1 MLYRKTMPNGL
12 RIVGEKRNDVHSFA
26 LSVWV
31 KAGSCNETEDIN
43 GISHF
48 IEHML
53 FKGTQKRSAKDIAA
67 EVDRVGGQINAFTA
81 KECTCFYVKVIDENM
96 ELAVDMLSDL
106 LLNSAF
112 DRTEIDKERGVI
124 LEEIAMV
131 EDAPDEIV
139 HELISATIY
148 KGHPLGRTI
157 LGKPDNIRRLS
168 GDDMRSYMNKNYVSG
183 NMLLS
188 VAGNFDEVRL
198 EELIDKYFCTSM
210 KQGPEVNGDCGCGV
224 SFNADRSEI
233 VKDIEQMNLCWGFPG
248 VAYGDDRKFALSII
262 NNILGGSMSSRLFQS
277 VREQY
282 GLAYSIFSYPSLYTS
297 TGSFN
302 IYAGMTLDNC
312 PRAFEL
318 IRKEIDEIKQNGISS
333 EELEDARMQ
342 MKGGYILANENV
354 SGVVNAMAKGELLLG
369 RIQTEEEILEKMNAV
384 TIDEVN
390 DLINEVLDYSKMSMA
405 VVGKKL
411 GAQF

>member
-12 RIVGEKRNDVHSFA
+12 RIVGEKRDDVHSFA

-53 FKGTQKRSAKDIAA
+53 FKGTEERTAKDIAA
-67 EVDRVGGQINAFTA
+67 QIDRVGGQINAFTA
-81 KECTCFYVKVIDENM
+81 KECTCFYVKVIDENI
-96 ELAVDMLSDL
+96 ELAVDILSDL
-106 LLNSAF
+106 LLNSVF
-112 DRTEIDKERGVI
+112 DEAEIDKERGVI

-131 EDAPDEIV
+131 EDAPDEMV
-139 HELISATIY
+139 HELISAAVY

-157 LGKPDNIRRLS
+157 LGKPENIRRLTA
-168 GDDMRSYMNKNYVSG
+168 GDMRAYMDKNYVSG

-188 VAGNFDEVRL
+188 VAGNFDETRL
-198 EELIDKYFCTSM
+198 EDLIDRYFCSSM
-210 KQGPEVNGDCGCGV
+210 KQGSAIKNDCQCGV
-224 SFNADRSEI
+224 AFKAERAASI
-233 VKDIEQMNLCWGFPG
+233 KDIEQMNLCWGFPG

-282 GLAYSIFSYPSLYTS
+282 GLAYSIFSYPSMYTS
-297 TGSFN
+297 TGTFN
-302 IYAGMTLDNC
+302 IYAGMTLENC

-318 IRKEIDEIKQNGISS
+318 IRKEIDNIKKNGISS
-333 EELEDARMQ
+333 EEMEDARMQ
-342 MKGGYILANENV
+342 MKGGYILSNENV
-354 SGVVNAMAKGELLLG
+354 AAIVNAMAKGELLLG
-369 RIQTEEEILEKMNAV
+369 KIQTEEDVLEKMNAV
-384 TIDEVN
+384 TIDDVN
-390 DLINEVLDYSKMSMA
+390 SLIGEVLDYSKMSMA
-405 VVGKKL
+405 AVGKKL
-411 GAQF
+411 EVQF